1 MKRVKKI
8 ASIGLVAAMIFTTAT
23 TAFAAP
29 THIIVGDKAYSVTDA
44 LNPQY
49 RQKLQDAAKANA
61 DKVYIVDVTDAK
73 ETVVKQSEI
82 KAGKDYKASVDKAT
96 NRASEL
102 EGIKL
107 VDKDGKETDFEV
119 PGKEEVDRTKLANAK
134 AEVAKLDPTAY
145 TKESWLALEAAMAMD
160 EITQKQVDAKVVAI
174 NKAVKD
180 LVKKPDVPELDKKA
194 LQAAIDN
201 ANTKNKADYTD
212 ESWAV
217 LQAALDLP
225 ETTQGQIDDKVEAI
239 NEAIEGLVVNE
250 DEGIFKLEVNFNEL
264 SNGTIANVIIEQ
276 EYINRIEK
284 VIIEGMEAKQNP
296 NKPEL
301 WRVVFDGNKEITKD
315 DVTVVFKEE
324 KPVEIINKEET
335 FAKNGIF
342 GDTAV
347 KVTIKDDFDIES
359 VKVNNMNLPKLNDN
373 TYYNRAF
380 DYLEIGTEL
389 IVVVTTTDGTK
400 DQLVLTVVK

>member
-1 MKRVKKI
+1 MNKFKRT
-8 ASIGLVAAMIFTTAT
+8 ASIAIVAAMTFTTAI

-29 THIIVGDKAYSVTDA
+29 THIIAGKKAYTVKDA
-44 LNPQY
+44 LDKGY
-49 RQKLQDAAKANA
+49 RTTIQNEVAKE
-61 DKVYIVDVTDAK
+61 KGLVYIVDKNDKGVEKYIKLSDI
-73 ETVVKQSEI
+73 SE
-82 KAGKDYKASVDKAT
+82 KDYKGSVAKAS
-96 NRASEL
+96 NRKDEL
-102 EGIKL
+102 SDIKL
-107 VDKDGKETDFEV
+107 VDKNGNETEFIPGEEV
-119 PGKEEVDRTKLANAK
+119 PPEPVEVDKTELDRVNK
-134 AEVAKLDPTAY
+134 EVEDLKEPDYY
-145 TKESWLALEAAMAMD
+145 TEESWAELQNALNLSE
-160 EITQKQVDAKVVAI
+160 ETQEEVDAKVDAI
-174 NKAVKD
+174 R
-180 LVKKPDVPELDKKA
+180 E
-194 LQAAIDN
+194 AID
-201 ANTKNKADYTD
+201 
-212 ESWAV
+212 
-217 LQAALDLP
+217 
-225 ETTQGQIDDKVEAI
+225 
-239 NEAIEGLVVNE
+239 GLVVNE